1 MRTGIT
7 WMIAALL
14 GLVGCSSTFL
24 ASKDGK
30 GYHIGSGSDAAFE
43 MFCKSGDMARILNDT
58 KLPQETR
65 DRLFRATCAEERS
78 GTKVKE
84 LYGTM
89 SPEQRKDL
97 RQAFRRNGYDINY
110 LPC

>member
-1 MRTGIT
+1 MRLGII

-30 GYHIGSGSDAAFE
+30 GYYVGSGSDAAYR
-43 MFCKSGDMARILNDT
+43 MFCLSGDLRKILHDT
-58 KLPQETR
+58 TLPQETR
-65 DRLFRATCAEERS
+65 DGLYSATCGTERS
-78 GTKVKE
+78 GVRVKE
-84 LYGTM
+84 LYGNM
-89 SPEQRKDL
+89 SPEQRKEL

>member
-1 MRTGIT
+1 MRIRSLA
-7 WMIAALL
+7 MIAALL
-14 GLVGCSSTFL
+14 GLFGCSSTFL

-30 GYHIGSGSDAAFE
+30 GYYIGSGSDAAYR
-43 MFCKSGDMARILNDT
+43 MFCQSGDMLKILNDT

-65 DRLFRATCAEERS
+65 DGLYRATCSEERS
-78 GTKVKE
+78 GARVKD
-84 LYGTM
+84 LYGQM